1 MLSLI
6 RPPNGITERAREVL
20 ALLCNPTLY
29 TRHSFQPTTPSGTTS
44 PTFHPNSLVS
54 TRIPGGIRLAFASL
68 GRCWSEGCGRRL
80 GDLRSDFK
88 LYLGMDRSI
97 YLGGVSAIMHGLT
110 VSVAAKLTP
119 LRRAAVQTCTSLSL
133 SMSPFSI
140 EWKKRK
146 RRGIWNLET
155 IEIFLNFLFLFFF
168 FRVFVSKIER
178 EIDLNFAAELERG
191 KCIHLPSR
199 SLRRLRIDG
208 QSGGEND
215 WRGEGDSSEREIISC
230 DRPFLRGFLR
240 RINIGVYR
248 NV

>member
-133 SMSPFSI
+133 SMSPFFDRV
-140 EWKKRK
+140 EEEEEERD
-146 RRGIWNLET
+146 LE
-155 IEIFLNFLFLFFF
+155 FRNDRNFLFLFFF
-168 FRVFVSKIER
+168 VSSFRKS
-178 EIDLNFAAELERG
+178 
-191 KCIHLPSR
+191 
-199 SLRRLRIDG
+199 
-208 QSGGEND
+208 
-215 WRGEGDSSEREIISC
+215 
-230 DRPFLRGFLR
+230 
-240 RINIGVYR
+240 
-248 NV
+248 NVKLT

>member
-155 IEIFLNFLFLFFF
+155 IEIFLNFLFLFF
-168 FRVFVSKIER
+168 RVFVSKIER

>member
-133 SMSPFSI
+133 SLCLLFSI

-155 IEIFLNFLFLFFF
+155 IEIFLNFLFLF

>member
-6 RPPNGITERAREVL
+6 RPSNGITERAREVL

-155 IEIFLNFLFLFFF
+155 IEIFLNFLFLFF
-168 FRVFVSKIER
+168 RVFVSKIER

>member
-1 MLSLI
+1 
-6 RPPNGITERAREVL
+6 
-20 ALLCNPTLY
+20 
-29 TRHSFQPTTPSGTTS
+29 
-44 PTFHPNSLVS
+44 
-54 TRIPGGIRLAFASL
+54 
-68 GRCWSEGCGRRL
+68 
-80 GDLRSDFK
+80 
-88 LYLGMDRSI
+88 
-97 YLGGVSAIMHGLT
+97 MHGLT

-133 SMSPFSI
+133 SMSPFFDLV
-140 EWKKRK
+140 EEEEEERD
-146 RRGIWNLET
+146 LE
-155 IEIFLNFLFLFFF
+155 FRNDRNFPELLFLF

>member
-155 IEIFLNFLFLFFF
+155 IEIFLNFLFLFLF

>member
-1 MLSLI
+1 M
-6 RPPNGITERAREVL
+6 
-20 ALLCNPTLY
+20 
-29 TRHSFQPTTPSGTTS
+29 
-44 PTFHPNSLVS
+44 
-54 TRIPGGIRLAFASL
+54 
-68 GRCWSEGCGRRL
+68 
-80 GDLRSDFK
+80 
-88 LYLGMDRSI
+88 
-97 YLGGVSAIMHGLT
+97 
-110 VSVAAKLTP
+110 
-119 LRRAAVQTCTSLSL
+119 
-133 SMSPFSI
+133 

>member
-1 MLSLI
+1 
-6 RPPNGITERAREVL
+6 
-20 ALLCNPTLY
+20 
-29 TRHSFQPTTPSGTTS
+29 
-44 PTFHPNSLVS
+44 
-54 TRIPGGIRLAFASL
+54 
-68 GRCWSEGCGRRL
+68 
-80 GDLRSDFK
+80 
-88 LYLGMDRSI
+88 
-97 YLGGVSAIMHGLT
+97 MHGLT

-119 LRRAAVQTCTSLSL
+119 LRRAAVQTCTSLSP
-133 SMSPFSI
+133 SMSPFFDRV
-140 EWKKRK
+140 EEEEEERD
-146 RRGIWNLET
+146 LE
-155 IEIFLNFLFLFFF
+155 FRNDRNFPELLFLF